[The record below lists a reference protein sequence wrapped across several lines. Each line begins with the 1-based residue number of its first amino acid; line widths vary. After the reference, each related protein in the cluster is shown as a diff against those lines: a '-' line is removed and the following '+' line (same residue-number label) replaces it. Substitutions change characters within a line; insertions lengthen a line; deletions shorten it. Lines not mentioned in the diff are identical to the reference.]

1 MASPYAQRSCEG
13 IGVRA
18 KGSDMFELP
27 KWKGIEEAMQDVR
40 LTARDK
46 GLERGILLRKSGE
59 RILDMMGTDKSV
71 QFPDWAEKLKR
82 GKDVFII
89 HGHPGLPAELS
100 DADVKC
106 IHAMG
111 AAGNMAVSGVDD
123 TVSWTSGIDFR
134 HMEEVPVFF
143 REMSA
148 QRFMEDALAYS
159 MARMGERSN
168 KGWAELDERWV
179 VLAHLCNAA
188 YVEAGFLLDYH
199 LRQGSV
205 ESALLEKW
213 AAKR

>member
-1 MASPYAQRSCEG
+1 
-13 IGVRA
+13 
-18 KGSDMFELP
+18 MFELP
-27 KWKGIEEAMQDVR
+27 QWKGIEEAMQDVR

-46 GLERGILLRKSGE
+46 GIERGILLRKSGE
-59 RILDMMGTDKSV
+59 RILDMMGTNRGI
-71 QFPDWAEKLKR
+71 QFPDWTENLEH

-89 HGHPGLPAELS
+89 HGHPGLPTELS
-100 DADVKC
+100 DADVRC

-134 HMEEVPVFF
+134 HMEEGPVFF

-148 QRFMEDALAYS
+148 QRFMKDVLQYS
-159 MARMGERSN
+159 LFKMGEKTN
-168 KGWAELDERWV
+168 KGWPELDERWV

-188 YVEAGFLLDYH
+188 YVESGFLLDYH

-205 ESALLEKW
+205 ESELLEKW
-213 AAKR
+213 PAKR